1 MKKIKFSL
9 FVLSLLLMF
18 VLVGC
23 GSNEF
28 TITFQYEDGTLIEEK
43 VVQKGEEVELQN
55 LEKEGHTFLGWYNGE
70 QKVESPAKFS
80 KKATLVAKFSVN
92 QYTYKFIV
100 NNEVVKEVTANYG
113 STIEYPSNPEIEST
127 DEFSYVFVGWD
138 NEETVLK
145 ENEVF
150 NAIISST
157 KNSYTYRFIVKGEV
171 IKEETVQYGSEIE
184 YPENPEDIVTPEF
197 TYKFTGWDKDATI
210 LNSNIDFTAEF
221 EENKNSYKY
230 TFLDEDGTIIKE
242 ATAMYG
248 EEIEYPENPEN
259 IVTPEFTY
267 EFTGWDN
274 DATVLQQEEIF
285 VAQYSATKN
294 KYLIKFLNEDNTEI
308 SSSEVE
314 YGAMPTIPAD
324 VKKPG
329 DTNNEYKFIG
339 WDKEVTVVTKAETY
353 IAVFRGKITS
363 LEGLKL
369 SILGDSISTFYAAGS
384 EMNSYYSGE
393 NQFYYP
399 RYSATV
405 KTVDLTWWYQFLKAT
420 KMELGINNSW
430 SGSCAV
436 GSGTSAGN
444 SDARLNTL
452 DENGNPDVVIIY
464 LGTNDCASGFE
475 TSAFSEALVQ
485 IINKIK
491 AKYSSEIFI
500 TTLGYTKYT
509 GMQYTEERR
518 LEYNEEIR
526 RLANEYECGVVPLD
540 EYIINDNY
548 MIYLGDNLHY
558 NAKGA
563 ALLSKIYEKSIKEYF
578 GIAFDEEIE
587 VEHKELLPEGVLGK
601 VTATASSGFWTG
613 YETNVYLSPKAS
625 ATYAQFSYRLE
636 ITKHENG
643 NYYVTRI
650 SKSGDTI
657 TFEGDY
663 ILIISDAHK
672 DQKALL
678 ADLENVVVGSI
689 VEFDESLAFPVTL
702 TFKEGDG
709 NQPTGPTEPFEP
721 EEKPEEVEGQLYV
734 GALNQGVWTLY
745 ESYALAYSYDKID
758 KASTFINFNIISLT
772 KNDNDDNYTITG
784 LKPVNTPSTFDE
796 CDYYILIFMSLE
808 DCSYYTNAKIGGT
821 VVVNGDIN
829 SGKFHLEFK

>member
-1 MKKIKFSL
+1 MKKIKLSL
-9 FVLSLLLMF
+9 FVLSLLLML

-23 GSNEF
+23 GSSEF
-28 TITFQYEDGTLIEEK
+28 KLTLQYEDGTLIEEITAK
-43 VVQKGEEVELQN
+43 KGEEVELQD
-55 LEKEGHTFLGWYNGE
+55 LEKEGHTFLGWYNGDT
-70 QKVESPAKFS
+70 KVESPAKFS
-80 KKATLVAKFSVN
+80 KKATLVAKFSIN
-92 QYTYKFIV
+92 QYTYKFV
-100 NNEVVKEVTANYG
+100 VKDEVVKEVTANYG
-113 STIEYPSNPEIEST
+113 TTIEYPSDPEIEST
-127 DEFSYVFVGWD
+127 AEFSYVFAGWD
-138 NEETVLK
+138 NDETVLK

-157 KNSYTYRFIVKGEV
+157 TNSYTYKFVDKDGTLIY
-171 IKEETVQYGSEIE
+171 EETALYGVEIE
-184 YPENPEDIVTPEF
+184 YPENLKDIVTPEF
-197 TYKFTGWDKDATI
+197 TYKFTGWDKEETI
-210 LNSNIDFTAEF
+210 LNKDITFTAQYQEV
-221 EENKNSYKY
+221 KNSYKY
-230 TFLDEDGTIIKE
+230 TFLDDDGTVIKE
-242 ATAMYG
+242 ATALYG
-248 EEIEYPENPEN
+248 EAIEYPTDPEN
-259 IVTPEFTY
+259 KVTPEFTY
-267 EFTGWDN
+267 TFKGWDN
-274 DATVLQQEEIF
+274 NATVIEEEEIF
-285 VAQYSATKN
+285 VAQYNLTKN
-294 KYLIKFLNEDNTEI
+294 KYLITFLNEDNTEI
-308 SSSEVE
+308 SSEEVE
-314 YGAMPTIPAD
+314 YGVMPTIPTD

-339 WDKEVTVVTKAETY
+339 WDKEVTAVTKAETY
-353 IAVFRGKITS
+353 TAVFRGKITS

-436 GSGTSAGN
+436 GSTTSAGN

-491 AKYSSEIFI
+491 ASYSSEIFI

-509 GMQYTEERR
+509 GMKYTEERR
-518 LEYNEEIR
+518 LEYNAEIR
-526 RLANEYECGVVPLD
+526 KLANEYECGVIPLD

-563 ALLSKIYEKSIKEYF
+563 ALLAKIYEKAIKEYF

-601 VTATASSGFWTG
+601 ITATASSGFWSG
-613 YETNVYLSPKAS
+613 YETNVYLSKKAS

-672 DQKALL
+672 EAKALL

-689 VEFDESLAFPVTL
+689 VEFDESLTFPVTI

-709 NQPTGPTEPFEP
+709 SQPSNPGGSTDTPSDEP
-721 EEKPEEVEGQLYV
+721 EKVEGQLYV

-745 ESYALAYSYDKID
+745 ESYALAYAYDKID

-821 VVVNGDIN
+821 ADPPIV
-829 SGKFHLEFK
+829 HTPLC